1 VEREKPEQSKGPVSS
16 SNTLARVTLRSVT
29 FAMAS
34 IFSFFK
40 EGGGREDEERN
51 T

>member
-1 VEREKPEQSKGPVSS
+1 MEREKPEQSKGPVSS

-34 IFSFFK
+34 IFSFFQGGV
-40 EGGGREDEERN
+40 GGGGERG
-51 T
+51 